1 MGMREIS
8 HHLDLI
14 STILLVKRN
23 GVLLI
28 ITGSCDCSV
37 VIHTINGRFIGVFG
51 QEEHWYIHH
60 SLLTEVDWIDG
71 KEGEEDE
78 EDASDSDDSEQVKSS
93 EDTDEGNSG
102 DFNELDEEE
111 CKDVD
116 TWNDTLLGVGYQEA
130 RKAKRCRK
138 QPDLFK
144 AATARQATTDNFTYK
159 FLEMQGMREVLE
171 MEKPDFIKNP
181 HKYYQIDGSVPSF
194 DQHPPLT
201 PKHIGADTLKVRH
214 DAKSIGIYDLEQKF
228 KAVRRMQLQKIS
240 NPGMSSR
247 SSSRTSNRSK
257 AARKP
262 SIWNKGLL
270 KKLSTYK
277 EPDLS
282 ELNEDSN
289 NRLEAVK
296 ETSRENSRMRSGSI
310 KHGSKNSSGKTSSM
324 SLMKEL
330 TSADSR
336 RR

>member
-1 MGMREIS
+1 VFDDADDDADDDDGGGY
-8 HHLDLI
+8 DGNDDGDGD
-14 STILLVKRN
+14 N
-23 GVLLI
+23 GGVMI
-28 ITGSCDCSV
+28 GDDNDDGDDGDDDGDV
-37 VIHTINGRFIGVFG
+37 DDDDVDVDGGVDGDIHVGVGF
-51 QEEHWYIHH
+51 
-60 SLLTEVDWIDG
+60 
-71 KEGEEDE
+71 DE
-78 EDASDSDDSEQVKSS
+78 SEQIKSS
-93 EDTDEGNSG
+93 EDTDDGNSG

-310 KHGSKNSSGKTSSM
+310 KQGSKNSSGKTSSM